1 MTAPVTNFKLG
12 LFALAA
18 MAGAVIAVL
27 ALGLHTGRTP
37 TVEYHTLLDESVQ
50 GLDVGAQVDFRGVRI
65 GSVARIEIARD
76 RRHVDVALAI
86 DARAGGG
93 LALAAVPPVICAQL
107 STQGLTGVKYI
118 DLDLLAAGE
127 VIEAAAPAPRYLPAR
142 PSLSARLE
150 RQGMRLGVSLP
161 ALVDDAR
168 GVLHRLDTVLD
179 DFHSERVPERL
190 AAVADRTRA
199 AVDDLRR
206 LAPQIGAV
214 LRGIDRLVGNGA
226 GAVDDVRR
234 AVARLDSDGLLRSA
248 RRASDAVGDLGQR
261 AAESTGDVEQ
271 AMRDV
276 ADAARALRAFLDE
289 LERDPELLLKGRPPA
304 RRP

>member
-12 LFALAA
+12 VFALAA

-50 GLDVGAQVDFRGVRI
+50 GLDVGAQVDFRGVRV
-65 GSVARIEIARD
+65 GSVARVEIARD
-76 RRHVDVALAI
+76 QRHVDVALAI
-86 DARAGGG
+86 DARASARLG
-93 LALAAVPPVICAQL
+93 LAAVPATVCAQL
-107 STQGLTGVKYI
+107 STQGLTGVKFI
-118 DLDLLAAGE
+118 DLDLVAAGE
-127 VIEAAAPAPRYLPAR
+127 AFEPAAPGPRYLPAR
-142 PSLSARLE
+142 PSLSTRLE
-150 RQGMRLGVSLP
+150 EQAMRLGVSLP

-168 GVLHRLDTVLD
+168 GVLRRLDAVFAD
-179 DFHSERVPERL
+179 VHAERVPERL
-190 AAVADRTRA
+190 AAVADGTRR

-206 LAPQIGAV
+206 LAPQISAV
-214 LRGIDRLVGNGA
+214 LRGLDRLVGDGA
-226 GAVDDVRR
+226 GTVADVRR
-234 AVARLDSDGLLRSA
+234 AVARLDADGLFASA
-248 RRASDAVGDLGQR
+248 RHASDAVGELGQR
-261 AAESTGDVEQ
+261 AAQSTGDVEQ

-289 LERDPELLLKGRPPA
+289 LERDPELLLKGRAPG